1 MIQDIFPHSWDI
13 TYKNIKPGTNSMVLF
28 FNAGR
33 LLVCE
38 DKESITFPGYDSIK
52 GALAGQDMPRV
63 VATPQALI
71 DSTNVDKDAAEIIGW
86 EDANYVAE

>member
-1 MIQDIFPHSWDI
+1 
-13 TYKNIKPGTNSMVLF
+13 
-28 FNAGR
+28 
-33 LLVCE
+33 
-38 DKESITFPGYDSIK
+38 
-52 GALAGQDMPRV
+52 MPRV